1 MFLPSFLLVIATLL
15 FWRIIRTKSGVQ
27 AVSRRINASVVGILL
42 AALYDP
48 VFTSGIRGPV
58 DFAIAVTA
66 FTMLVYFKLT
76 PWIVVLVTTILGAIA
91 YAI

>member
-1 MFLPSFLLVIATLL
+1 M
-15 FWRIIRTKSGVQ
+15 
-27 AVSRRINASVVGILL
+27 VGILL

-48 VFTSGIRGPV
+48 VFTSEIRDPV
-58 DFAIAVTA
+58 DFAIAVIA

>member
-1 MFLPSFLLVIATLL
+1 ML
-15 FWRIIRTKSGVQ
+15 
-27 AVSRRINASVVGILL
+27 GILL

-48 VFTSGIRGPV
+48 VFTSEIRDPV
-58 DFAIAVTA
+58 DFAIAVIA